1 MRKLFGSL
9 FGGKE
14 GIVTKEEVLKDHNAK
29 QINEEMRIIN
39 DINSNIFKGKIVTPD
54 IQDRFLNS
62 KKSSNTMSIFDII
75 SDPNFENKFD
85 KYEFPIITEMNDGGK
100 FFQPIMKV
108 ISPLATK
115 YVKFFSLMSDMTFS
129 NDHAYDF
136 ARLHEDGYLM
146 KVEISRHFDKIMG
159 FEIRYLTPVMNV
171 EVTSVYVPDTKGAKI
186 TDAQISGIPV
196 KKYCV
201 APFNPA
207 QHLQLQHF
215 LYHPEEFIETY
226 LQDVQEA

>member
-1 MRKLFGSL
+1 MGKLLGKLFG
-9 FGGKE
+9 GR
-14 GIVTKEEVLKDHNAK
+14 GIVTKEEVLKDHTEK
-29 QINEEMRIIN
+29 QINEEVRIIRDTN
-39 DINSNIFKGKIVTPD
+39 TNIFKGKIVT
-54 IQDRFLNS
+54 QDMQHRFLNS

-75 SDPNFENKFD
+75 NDPNFEDKFD
-85 KYEFPIITEMNDGGK
+85 KYEFPTITEMDDGGK

-115 YVKFFSLMSDMTFS
+115 YVKFFSLTNDMCFS

-159 FEIRYLTPVMNV
+159 FEIRYLTPVMDV
-171 EVTSVYVPDTKGAKI
+171 EVSSMFAPSTTGAKI
-186 TDAQISGIPV
+186 TDAQVSAIPV

-215 LYHPEEFIETY
+215 LYHPEVFIENY

>member
-1 MRKLFGSL
+1 MGKLFGKF
-9 FGGKE
+9 FGGK
-14 GIVTKEEVLKDHNAK
+14 GIVTKEEVLKDRNK
-29 QINEEMRIIN
+29 EQVNEEMRKIS
-39 DINSNIFKGKIVTPD
+39 DINTNIFKGKIITPD
-54 IQDRFLNS
+54 MQHRFLNS
-62 KKSSNTMSIFDII
+62 RKSSNTISIFDII
-75 SDPNFENKFD
+75 NDPNFEDKFD
-85 KYEFPIITEMNDGGK
+85 RYEFPVITEMDDGGK

-108 ISPLATK
+108 ISPLATR
-115 YVKFFSLMSDMTFS
+115 YVKFFSLTNDMNFS

-159 FEIRYLTPVMNV
+159 FEIKYLTPVMNV
-171 EVTSVYVPDTKGAKI
+171 EISSTYAPDTSGARV

-196 KKYCV
+196 RKCCV

-207 QHLQLQHF
+207 QYLQLQHF
-215 LYHPEEFIETY
+215 LYHPEEFIDQY